1 MKKSLSILLLI
12 FALSS
17 NQNSYA
23 MQIVDEQKNEQ
34 PGLLKS
40 IWNGSVAGFKLVGR
54 GVAAVDNGLNN
65 VNNKIDAT
73 VKFVKDT
80 PKKINNY
87 LWTKRYLASAIPAS
101 VVGGGFLYGIYSLT
115 SLIPYFG
122 IGNMKYLPA
131 VFTALKLAFPA
142 YSFAKIYKGVLGY
155 IERKH
160 NEGLINDPNYQL
172 SEARKKLR
180 SGKTNL
186 VELQITNVNN
196 AEGYNNKKAQLT
208 ELEKV
213 TKILDSEVNK
223 KTVKPTSE
231 YVSDLKKVTGA
242 NTVTVNY

>member
-23 MQIVDEQKNEQ
+23 MKVVSEQKNEQ
-34 PGLLKS
+34 PDLLKS

-54 GVAAVDNGLNN
+54 GVAAVDNGLTT
-65 VNNKIDAT
+65 VNNKIDTT

-87 LWTKRYLASAIPAS
+87 LWTKRYLASAIPAA
-101 VVGGGFLYGIYSLT
+101 VIGGGLLYGIYSIFPGSSTSNT
-115 SLIPYFG
+115 SLL
-122 IGNMKYLPA
+122 KYWPA
-131 VFTALKLAFPA
+131 VVKLAFSA
-142 YSFAKIYKGVLGY
+142 YPFAKIYKGVLNY

-160 NEGLINDPNYQL
+160 NEGLTNDPDHQL
-172 SEARKKLR
+172 AEARKKLR
-180 SGKTNL
+180 SGKTQL
-186 VELQITNVNN
+186 VGLQIGNVNQAGN
-196 AEGYNNKKAQLT
+196 NYNNKKRELA

-213 TKILDSEVNK
+213 TKTLDSEVNK
-223 KTVKPTSE
+223 KTIKPTSE